1 MIAALLSIPLASA
14 EPPPFLQ
21 GPPANVGL
29 GLQVG
34 TLSGLA
40 LAFRPGGDLY
50 LQGGVNWSL
59 TTDRLNLDG
68 DVMWTLTELVI
79 PDAPHLRFPVY
90 FGAGGRVRLNQKN
103 PALPDNAF
111 GVRVPFGLALTPTE
125 TSIDAFIELAPNL
138 LIYPDIDVGTDFTLG
153 VRMYPFSR

>member
-21 GPPANVGL
+21 GPPEGVGL

-34 TLSGLA
+34 TLTGLA
-40 LAFRPGGDLY
+40 LAYRPSGDLY
-50 LQGGVNWSL
+50 FQGGVHWSL
-59 TTDRLNLDG
+59 TDDRLNLDG
-68 DVMWTLTELVI
+68 DVNWTLTDLVI

-103 PALPDNAF
+103 PTLPDNAF
-111 GVRVPFGLALTPTE
+111 GVRLPIGLAVAPTE

-138 LIYPDIDVGTDFTLG
+138 LIYPDIDVGFDFTLG
-153 VRMYPFSR
+153 IRMYPFSR